1 MTGGNVGQDGIL
13 RGGWQPPPACQGRA
27 QGAPPIGRSL
37 QSYPTILLLV
47 LLALSGCS
55 RYADFSLPPVSGGDP
70 TMTFAFEAQVE
81 PVLTPGVDAWES
93 HDVLNPSVIS
103 RPGPQSLLSFYSGFD
118 GRTWRTGLAASDDGT
133 HWQKQG
139 VILSPDPR
147 TWEGSYIAANG
158 SALWYENQ
166 FWYWYQAGPREKPRI
181 GLARAVDTASEPRP
195 LGSDGHTSFVTGPT
209 SWRKE
214 PSPVLDPGPYESWDE
229 CAVADPYVI
238 RIEPYFY
245 LFYLGQDR
253 ARRQRLGVARSTDG
267 VRWEKLRANPIL
279 ELGDPG
285 AFDENGLGE
294 PAVWHSH
301 GFYWMLYTGRDTTE
315 TRRLGL
321 ARSTDGVHWRKLP
334 VVFAGSQPWD
344 AKVICD
350 PTVEVAAGV
359 IRVWFGGGDVASP
372 DENLHGQIGMAILR
386 PVRTT
391 R

>member
-1 MTGGNVGQDGIL
+1 V
-13 RGGWQPPPACQGRA
+13 GRA
-27 QGAPPIGRSL
+27 PWPAADPLVGPPLFGPRSAT
-37 QSYPTILLLV
+37 YLLFGLFV
-47 LLALSGCS
+47 LSGCA
-55 RYADFSLPPVSGGDP
+55 RYADFTLPPVSGGDL
-70 TMTFAFEAQVE
+70 TLTFAFEPQPE
-81 PVLTPGVDAWES
+81 PVLTGADAWES

-103 RPGPQSLLSFYSGFD
+103 RPGSPPLLNFYSAFD
-118 GRTWRTGLAASDDGT
+118 GRTWRTGLASSDDGAR
-133 HWQKQG
+133 WQKQG
-139 VILSPDPR
+139 VILSPDPQ

-166 FWYWYQAGPREKPRI
+166 FWYWYQAGPRERPRI
-181 GLARAVDTASEPRP
+181 GLARAASALSEPRP
-195 LGSDGHTSFVTGPT
+195 LGSGSARGPN

-214 PSPVLDPGPYESWDE
+214 PKPVLDPGPYASWDE
-229 CAVADPYVI
+229 YAVADPYVV

-267 VRWEKLRANPIL
+267 VRWQKFRANPIL

-294 PAVWHSH
+294 PAVWNSH

-315 TRRLGL
+315 NRRLGL

-334 VVFAGSQPWD
+334 AVFAGNQPWD
-344 AKVICD
+344 AKVVCD
-350 PTVEVAAGV
+350 PTVEVAGGV

-372 DENLHGQIGMAILR
+372 DENLHGKIGSAILR
-386 PVRTT
+386 PVSAH
-391 R
+391 

>member
-1 MTGGNVGQDGIL
+1 MTL
-13 RGGWQPPPACQGRA
+13 RGARTPACRA
-27 QGAPPIGRSL
+27 GTHAG
-37 QSYPTILLLV
+37 TLLLV
-47 LLALSGCS
+47 LLLPGCS
-55 RYADFSLPPVSGGDP
+55 RYADFNLPPVSGGDP
-70 TMTFAFEAQVE
+70 SMTFAFEAQPE
-81 PVLTPGVDAWES
+81 PVLTGGDGWES

-103 RPGPQSLLSFYSGFD
+103 HPGPQSLLNLYSGFD

-139 VILSPDPR
+139 VILSPDPQ

-166 FWYWYQAGPREKPRI
+166 FWYWYQAGPREQPRI
-181 GLARAVDTASEPRP
+181 GLSTSEPRP
-195 LGSDGHTSFVTGPT
+195 SGSVWH
-209 SWRKE
+209 WRKE
-214 PSPVLDPGPYESWDE
+214 PNPVLEPGPYGSWDE
-229 CAVADPYVI
+229 YGVADPCVV

-279 ELGDPG
+279 ELGGPG

-294 PAVWHSH
+294 PAVWNSH

-315 TRRLGL
+315 NRRLGL
-321 ARSTDGVHWRKLP
+321 ARSTDGVHWQKLRT
-334 VVFAGSQPWD
+334 VFAGNQPWD
-344 AKVICD
+344 AKVVCD
-350 PTVEVAAGV
+350 PTVEVADGV

-372 DENLHGQIGMAILR
+372 DENLHGQIGLAILR
-386 PVRTT
+386 PVSAIRPQDKGV
-391 R
+391 RLAH